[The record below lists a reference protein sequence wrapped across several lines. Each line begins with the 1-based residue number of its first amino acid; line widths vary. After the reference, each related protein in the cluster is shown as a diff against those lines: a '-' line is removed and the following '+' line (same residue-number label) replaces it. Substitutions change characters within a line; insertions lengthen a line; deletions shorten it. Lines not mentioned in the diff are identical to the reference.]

1 MITALII
8 LSALPLYQ
16 MALLKQTEVVDNVSC
31 FFSITYTPDSG
42 PVDLRKSKIACKKT
56 KLISDNPTQPCNF
69 TLTFKVSRKG
79 KFQKASVVCVPPN
92 TISLPPSPT
101 PSPSPSPSPAPAMN
115 EELAKMDAALG
126 SPVTISCYQ
135 CLRENAPQCISL
147 CFPFPWIKP
156 ECISCIVMF
165 APQCLGPCGFPS
177 AADKYDKI
185 LDNTCEAVP
194 EFDPFRCVV
203 TKDNCDPGFVPVPLP
218 IIGIR
223 FGCACKCEPVP
234 E

>member
-16 MALLKQTEVVDNVSC
+16 MALLKQEGDVGNTKCV
-31 FFSITYTPDSG
+31 FYIAYTPDSG
-42 PVDLRKSKIACKKT
+42 PVDLKKSKIVCKSK
-56 KLISDNPTQPCNF
+56 KPISVEDYELISENPTQPCNF
-69 TLTFKVSRKG
+69 TLTFKVSKTKG
-79 KFQKASVVCVPPN
+79 KLTKASVVCVPPN
-92 TISLPPSPT
+92 TISLPPSP
-101 PSPSPSPSPAPAMN
+101 SPSPAMN

-135 CLRENAPQCISL
+135 CLRENAPQCIPL
-147 CFPFPWIKP
+147 CFPFPWVKP

-185 LDNTCEAVP
+185 L
-194 EFDPFRCVV
+194 
-203 TKDNCDPGFVPVPLP
+203 
-218 IIGIR
+218 
-223 FGCACKCEPVP
+223 
-234 E
+234 